1 MSAVNTMKKVTR
13 LRTEMKQYHRLMR
26 RQTSTEHTDA
36 ERRELLQVLS
46 SGPGVEHVKIIEV
59 HPKGGYRTT
68 FDLAPE
74 SIDAFISYL
83 DDNDWMSVW

>member
-1 MSAVNTMKKVTR
+1 
-13 LRTEMKQYHRLMR
+13 MKQYHRLMR
-26 RQTSTEHTDA
+26 RQTSTRHTDE
-36 ERRELLQVLS
+36 ERRELLRVLS
-46 SGPGVEHVKIIEV
+46 YGPGVEHVKIIEV

-83 DDNDWMSVW
+83 DENDWMSVW